1 MSSLRAPAPATVRVL
16 DVDLHDLSRTEL
28 LARLDTGVLVTPN
41 VDFLMRAA
49 RDAGFRALLARAD
62 YRICDSQIV
71 LAAARF
77 LGTPLRE
84 KVSGAD
90 LLGAFCQHH
99 RDNPD
104 VRVFLLGAGPGVAE
118 AARRNLNARAGR
130 EVVVG
135 AHAPSP
141 GFDARPDEC
150 RAIVERIHAAHAT
163 VLAVGAGSP
172 RQENWIMA
180 HRDALPGVRLFMALG
195 ATLDFEAGR
204 LRRAPPWMRRA
215 GLEWAARL
223 AQEPGRLWRRYL
235 VDDLPF
241 FWELLRQRLGWR

>member
-1 MSSLRAPAPATVRVL
+1 MNLRGATAPATVRVL
-16 DVDLHDLSRTEL
+16 DVDLHDLSRAEL

-49 RDAGFRALLARAD
+49 RDAGFRDLLSRAD

-71 LAAARF
+71 LAASRF

-90 LLGAFCQHH
+90 LLAAFCHHH
-99 RDNPD
+99 RDNPQ

-118 AARRNLNARAGR
+118 AAARNINAREGR
-130 EVVVG
+130 TIVVG

-141 GFDARPDEC
+141 AFDGKPDEC
-150 RAIVERIHAAHAT
+150 RAIVERIAASHAT

-172 RQENWIMA
+172 RQERWIMA

-204 LRRAPPWMRRA
+204 LRRAPAWMRRA

-223 AQEPGRLWRRYL
+223 WHEPRRLWRRYL
-235 VDDLPF
+235 VDDMPF